1 MASHPLIERA
11 RQQGRTLLTELESK
25 QVLHDLGIPT
35 TPGQLATSEEDA
47 VRAADTIGYPVVLK
61 IASPDIV
68 HKSDVGG
75 VQLHLQ
81 DGGAVHQAFRTML
94 QSVAARAPG
103 ARIDGISVQPMAAPG
118 VEVIVGMSKD
128 ATFGPVLMFGLGGV
142 LVEVLKDVTFR
153 IVPLSKR
160 DAREMIHDIQG
171 FPMLA
176 GYRGAAPA
184 DLEALQHILLTLS
197 AFVESTPEVKEI
209 DLNPIYAYAQG
220 ALAVDGW
227 EARRFLLLYI
237 SLVPCAVHTP
247 RVPYETYALG
257 KSGRCPAKLAGVLRT
272 ANWLSAVP
280 RQTGGGK

>member
-1 MASHPLIERA
+1 M
-11 RQQGRTLLTELESK
+11 
-25 QVLHDLGIPT
+25 
-35 TPGQLATSEEDA
+35 
-47 VRAADTIGYPVVLK
+47 RAADAIGYPVVLK

-81 DGGAVHQAFRTML
+81 DREAVRQACRAMQ
-94 QSVAARAPG
+94 QSVAAHAPA
-103 ARIDGISVQPMAAPG
+103 ARIDGIIVQPMAAPG

-153 IVPLSKR
+153 IVPLSQR

-171 FPMLA
+171 FPVLA
-176 GYRGAAPA
+176 GHRGAAPA

-220 ALAVDGW
+220 ALAVDARVVLE
-227 EARRFLLLYI
+227 EA
-237 SLVPCAVHTP
+237 
-247 RVPYETYALG
+247 
-257 KSGRCPAKLAGVLRT
+257 PA
-272 ANWLSAVP
+272 SA
-280 RQTGGGK
+280 

>member
-1 MASHPLIERA
+1 VASHALIEHA

-35 TPGQLATSEEDA
+35 TLGQLATSEEEA
-47 VRAADTIGYPVVLK
+47 VRAADAIGYPVVLK
-61 IASPDIV
+61 IVSPDIV

-75 VQLHLQ
+75 VKLHLQ
-81 DGGAVHQAFRTML
+81 DGEAVRQAFRAIQ
-94 QSVAARAPG
+94 QSVAAQTPG
-103 ARIDGISVQPMAAPG
+103 ARVDGISVQPMAAPG

-153 IVPLSKR
+153 IVPLSQR

-171 FPMLA
+171 FPVLA
-176 GYRGAAPA
+176 GYRGTAPA

-197 AFVESTPEVKEI
+197 AFVASTPEIKEI

-220 ALAVDGW
+220 ALAVD
-227 EARRFLLLYI
+227 ARVLLEE
-237 SLVPCAVHTP
+237 VPA
-247 RVPYETYALG
+247 
-257 KSGRCPAKLAGVLRT
+257 
-272 ANWLSAVP
+272 SA
-280 RQTGGGK
+280 

>member
-1 MASHPLIERA
+1 VASHPLIERA

-35 TPGQLATSEEDA
+35 TLGQLATSAEDA
-47 VRAADTIGYPVVLK
+47 VHAADTLGYPVVLK

-81 DGGAVHQAFRTML
+81 DQEAVRQAFHAMQ
-94 QSVAARAPG
+94 QSVATHAPT
-103 ARIDGISVQPMAAPG
+103 ARIDGIIVQPMAAPG

-153 IVPLSKR
+153 IVPLSRR

-171 FPMLA
+171 FPVLA

-184 DLEALQHILLTLS
+184 DLEILQHILLTLS

-220 ALAVDGW
+220 ALAVD
-227 EARRFLLLYI
+227 ARVMLEDA
-237 SLVPCAVHTP
+237 PP
-247 RVPYETYALG
+247 
-257 KSGRCPAKLAGVLRT
+257 
-272 ANWLSAVP
+272 NW
-280 RQTGGGK
+280 RGN

>member
-1 MASHPLIERA
+1 VASHALIERA

-35 TPGQLATSEEDA
+35 TLGQLATSEEEA
-47 VRAADTIGYPVVLK
+47 VRAAEAMGYPVVLK

-75 VQLHLQ
+75 VTLHLQ
-81 DGGAVHQAFRTML
+81 DGEAVHQAFRAMQ
-94 QSVAARAPG
+94 QSVAAQAPG
-103 ARIDGISVQPMAAPG
+103 ARVDGISVQPMAAPG

-153 IVPLSKR
+153 IVPLSQR

-171 FPMLA
+171 FPVLA

-197 AFVESTPEVKEI
+197 VFVASTPEIKEI
-209 DLNPIYAYAQG
+209 DLNPIYVYAQG
-220 ALAVDGW
+220 ALAVD
-227 EARRFLLLYI
+227 ARMLLEE
-237 SLVPCAVHTP
+237 VPT
-247 RVPYETYALG
+247 
-257 KSGRCPAKLAGVLRT
+257 
-272 ANWLSAVP
+272 SA
-280 RQTGGGK
+280 

>member
-1 MASHPLIERA
+1 VLDSPPPRNQETGASTRTKGRHTVASHPLIERA
-11 RQQGRTLLTELESK
+11 RQQRRTLLTELESK
-25 QVLHDLGIPT
+25 QVLHDLRIPT
-35 TPGQLATSEEDA
+35 TLGQLATSAEDA
-47 VRAADTIGYPVVLK
+47 VRAADTISYPVVLK

-81 DGGAVHQAFRTML
+81 DREAVRQAFRAMQ

-103 ARIDGISVQPMAAPG
+103 ARIDGIIVQPMAAPG
-118 VEVIVGMSKD
+118 VEVIIGMSKD

-153 IVPLSKR
+153 IVPLSRR

-171 FPMLA
+171 FPVLA

-184 DLEALQHILLTLS
+184 DLEALQNILLTLS

-220 ALAVDGW
+220 ALAVD
-227 EARRFLLLYI
+227 ARVIL
-237 SLVPCAVHTP
+237 
-247 RVPYETYALG
+247 EED
-257 KSGRCPAKLAGVLRT
+257 
-272 ANWLSAVP
+272 SASA
-280 RQTGGGK
+280 